1 MSGSMGKFAAVAVMA
16 AAPLAFAGT
25 ANAADWDEL
34 ARCEAS
40 GDWSANTGNGFYGG
54 LQFTPSTWD
63 AYGGSQ
69 YAESAHNATREQQIA
84 VAEQVL
90 AAQGSGA
97 WPGCSSKTDWESG
110 SSSEASSVT
119 DVSAKAVTSENTRA
133 GSGYTVQSGDTLSE
147 ISARLDV
154 DVDVLASA
162 NTHSV
167 SDRALIYPGQQ
178 LQVP

>member
-1 MSGSMGKFAAVAVMA
+1 MSGSMSKLAAVAVMA
-16 AAPLAFAGT
+16 AAPLAVAGT
-25 ANAADWDEL
+25 ANAADWDAL
-34 ARCEAS
+34 AQCESS
-40 GDWSANTGNGFYGG
+40 GNWSANTGNGFYGG

-69 YAESAHNATREQQIA
+69 YAGNAHQATRGQQIA

-97 WPGCSSKTDWESG
+97 WPGCSSKTSWEGG
-110 SSSEASSVT
+110 STPQASSVT
-119 DVSAKAVTSENTRA
+119 DVKAEAVTSTNA
-133 GSGYTVQSGDTLSE
+133 SSDSAYTVQRGDTLSD

-154 DVDVLASA
+154 SVDVLADA
-162 NTHSV
+162 NTHVADPSV
-167 SDRALIYPGQQ
+167 IYPGQT